1 MNTCRVALARTV
13 AVALLVAIA
22 GTVLVAGSSVAFP
35 GRSGQE
41 RTNASG
47 VLHRLTWAEP
57 STGLRNLHLRSSR
70 LDGTDVRRV
79 FDHPRGFTLTLVPDG
94 RGRRV
99 AFGTCCRDDM
109 PQLVVAPVL
118 GGPHLEPLAGHPELT
133 AVDGIGWSPD
143 GRSLA
148 FQAITVRDGVRTAS
162 IWTVRLDGSDLQE
175 VLTLGDVLS
184 LGPGG
189 NDTVAWTNDGIL
201 YTGGGDLR
209 LATDQTSRLVM
220 HGVRNVRVSGDG
232 GRLVLRRYRA
242 GRSQV
247 WIARPDGTG
256 ARKVLGWSTDGS
268 TTSYDEVTPNY
279 DGTRLLARRS
289 VTRDHRSVSEW
300 VAWDVADGP
309 GSAEVMTLDA
319 AASAVAWN

>member
-1 MNTCRVALARTV
+1 MSTCRLARALTV
-13 AVALLVAIA
+13 GVALLVAIA
-22 GTVLVAGSSVAFP
+22 GTLLVPGSSVAFP
-35 GRSGQE
+35 ERSGEE
-41 RTNASG
+41 RTSAAG
-47 VLHRLTWAEP
+47 VLHRLVWAET

-70 LDGTDVRRV
+70 LDGSDKRRI
-79 FDHPRGFTLTLVPDG
+79 FDFPRGFTMTLVPDA

-148 FQAITVRDGVRTAS
+148 FQAITDRDGVRTSS
-162 IWTVRLDGSDLQE
+162 IWTVRLDGSDLRE

-184 LGPGG
+184 LGPGVH
-189 NDTVAWTNDGIL
+189 DTVAWTNAGIL
-201 YTGGGDLR
+201 YTGDGDLR
-209 LATDQTSRLVM
+209 LATDQTSQLVM
-220 HGVRNVRVSGDG
+220 HGVVSVRVSGDG
-232 GRLVLRRYRA
+232 GRLVLRRHRA

-256 ARKVLGWSTDGS
+256 ARKVLAWSTDGS
-268 TTSYDEVTPNY
+268 STYYDVTPNY
-279 DGTRLLARRS
+279 DGTRLLAFRS
-289 VTRDHRSVSEW
+289 VTRNHRSENAW
-300 VAWDVADGP
+300 VAWDVAEGP
-309 GSAEVMTLDA
+309 GDADVLPLDDG
-319 AASAVAWN
+319 ASVVAWN